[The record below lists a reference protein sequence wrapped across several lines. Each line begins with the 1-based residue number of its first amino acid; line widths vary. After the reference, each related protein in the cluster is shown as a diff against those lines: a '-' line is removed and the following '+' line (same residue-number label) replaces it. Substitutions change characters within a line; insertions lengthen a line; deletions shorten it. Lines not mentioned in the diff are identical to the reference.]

1 MMAGS
6 TSTRY
11 WNESTQ
17 TAPRERLDA
26 IHLTKIRHMV
36 GWAYEHSPLHR
47 RIYDE
52 AGVKPADIRTWA
64 DFHQRLPFTDKPDYL
79 QDQERSINGFG
90 GLALPSEHWQQYF
103 HTTGT
108 TGRFLNEV
116 FTQYELHKAGSQY
129 CYAFQDFGLRP
140 GDSMYFC
147 FDWGMWIG
155 LWSFYWGARD
165 FGLMVISGG
174 GANSLQRARDILE
187 LKPALVVGTP
197 TYLLHL
203 AEVARK
209 EGLDIREAEVRMI
222 GGGGEAGFSIPV
234 TRQKLAELWGTEL
247 IHDAY
252 GVGECLQ
259 IAQSCREWGGGVHV
273 VEDVYHSYSVDPE
286 SGDPIS
292 EGGAVGENV
301 ITSYTHFAQPFIKYR
316 THDLV
321 LRDEHPDH
329 GCGWTWAHLPGV
341 VLGRADFMVTIRGV
355 NIYPTAVE
363 NLIGEVEGLTN
374 HYELHVSRSDSM
386 DRMLVKVE
394 TGDSGVDREALAAR
408 LSEHLLRS
416 LGVRLETEV
425 LEPGA
430 LPRYELKTRRVFD
443 NRPPEDRPAFA
454 LGRRASG
461 SGAGS

>member
-1 MMAGS
+1 M
-6 TSTRY
+6 TSGTRTRF

-26 IHLTKIRHMV
+26 MHLEKIRHMV
-36 GWAYEHSPLHR
+36 GWAYENSPLHR

-52 AGVKPADIRTWA
+52 AGIKPADIRTW
-64 DFHQRLPFTDKPDYL
+64 DDYHHRLPFTDKPDYMR
-79 QDQERSINGFG
+79 DQNESGKGFG
-90 GLALPSEHWQQYF
+90 GLAVPRENWQQYF

-116 FTQYELHKAGSQY
+116 FTQYEIHKAGSQY
-129 CYAFQDFGLRP
+129 CYAFQDFGLEP

-174 GANSLQRARDILE
+174 GANSVQRVREILE
-187 LKPALVVGTP
+187 LKPTVVVGTP
-197 TYLLHL
+197 TYLRYL
-203 AEVARK
+203 AEVALA
-209 EGLDIREAEVRMI
+209 EGLDLREAGVRVI

-234 TRQKLAELWGTEL
+234 TRHKLAEMWGTEL

-259 IAQSCREWGGGVHV
+259 IAQSCREWAGGVHV
-273 VEDVYHSYSVDPE
+273 IEDVYHSYSVDPA
-286 SGDPIS
+286 SG
-292 EGGAVGENV
+292 ERVTEAGAVGENV

-321 LRDEHPDH
+321 QRDDHPDH

-355 NIYPTAVE
+355 NVYPTAVE
-363 NLIGEVEGLTN
+363 NLIGEVEGLSN
-374 HYELHVSRSDSM
+374 HYELHVSRRDSM

-394 TGDSGVDREALAAR
+394 AEKATVDREGLARR
-408 LSEHLLRS
+408 LADHLQRNI
-416 LGVRLETEV
+416 GVKLEAEV
-425 LEPGA
+425 LDPEA
-430 LPRYELKTRRVFD
+430 LPRYELKTKRLFD
-443 NRPPEDRPAFA
+443 SRPPEE
-454 LGRRASG
+454 RASAAMGKLPAREG
-461 SGAGS
+461 S

>member
-1 MMAGS
+1 MTSKGS
-6 TSTRY
+6 RY
-11 WNESTQ
+11 WNEFTQ

-26 IHLTKIRHMV
+26 IHLEKIRHIV
-36 GWAYEHSPLHR
+36 GWAYESSPLHR
-47 RIYDE
+47 QIYDE
-52 AGVKPADIRTWA
+52 AGVKPFDIRTWA
-64 DFHQRLPFTDKPDYL
+64 DYYYKLPFTDKPEYL
-79 QDQERSINGFG
+79 ADQSKPGNVFG
-90 GLALPSEHWQQYF
+90 GLALPREHFQQYF

-116 FTQYELHKAGSQY
+116 FTQYEMHKAGSQY

-147 FDWGMWIG
+147 FDFGMWIG

-165 FGLMVISGG
+165 FGLTIISGG
-174 GANSLQRARDILE
+174 GASSVQRVRDIME
-187 LKPALVVGTP
+187 LRPVLVVGTP

-203 AEVARK
+203 VEVARK
-209 EGLDIREAEVRMI
+209 EGLDLRDAGVRMI

-234 TRQKLAELWGTEL
+234 TRQKLAEGWGTEL

-259 IAQSCREWGGGVHV
+259 IAQSCRDWGGGVHV
-273 VEDVYHSYSVDPE
+273 IEDVYHSYSVDPE
-286 SGDPIS
+286 TGEPIT
-292 EGGAVGENV
+292 EDGAVGENV

-321 LRDEHPDH
+321 QRNDHPDH
-329 GCGWTWAHLPGV
+329 GCGWTWGHLPGV

-355 NIYPTAVE
+355 NVYPTAVE

-374 HYELHVSRSDSM
+374 HYELHVSRRDSM

-394 TGDSGVDREALAAR
+394 AASTDIDREALGLR
-408 LSEHLLRS
+408 LSEHLQRNI
-416 LGVRLETEV
+416 GVRLEVEI
-425 LEPGA
+425 LEPET
-430 LPRYELKTRRVFD
+430 LLRYELKTRRVFD
-443 NRPPEDRPAFA
+443 TRSPEERPMVTVGKVTRQPGP
-454 LGRRASG
+454 
-461 SGAGS
+461 